1 MTVESEFKV
10 ETRPDI
16 EKNTKVTFIF
26 IFYFFSDFRYVV
38 LFLSLLF
45 IPRNPLINPKQPMYC

>member
-38 LFLSLLF
+38 FSDLL
-45 IPRNPLINPKQPMYC
+45 LL